1 MSGGTLAERI
11 AAYALSL
18 GFDGLPHQVTHEVKR
33 RVIDALGCAIGA
45 MDAIAVK
52 AAVNSVPV
60 VREGLK
66 SHIIGGRF
74 LTTPDNAAFAN
85 GVMVRYL
92 DFNDTYLSLE
102 PAHPSDNISAAL
114 AAAEAFSRN
123 GKALITAI
131 VAAYEVQCALC
142 DAASLRK
149 RGFDHVTYG
158 AFSSV
163 AGAALLMGLTLDQ
176 TVHALGISGVTSP
189 ALRQTRA
196 GELSMW
202 KGAAFANAARSA
214 VFACMLAKNGMTGPA
229 PVFEGGFGFMR
240 LISGPL
246 NIKSFGGHDGGAPF
260 RLLDSCIKYY
270 PVEYHAQSAVGA
282 AIKLSALIPDA
293 LVIDEVIVNTFSA
306 AYDIIGSGQEKW
318 TPKTRETAD
327 HSLPFCVAAALI
339 DRKMTLDTF
348 TDERI
353 RDEAFLKLCAKIKV
367 VKDPALDALY
377 PEAMPNRIEVRLK
390 SGQTFSSE
398 IVYPKGHPKNPLTD
412 AEVEGKFLSLV
423 AGRIAEDRA
432 RQLLDML
439 WALEAL
445 DDVHEAMA
453 LLSGAEAA

>member
-1 MSGGTLAERI
+1 MSGTTIAERI

-18 GFDGLPHQVTHEVKR
+18 GFDGLTSQVTHEVKR

-45 MDAIAVK
+45 TDAIAVK
-52 AAVNSVPV
+52 AAVKSVPV
-60 VREGLK
+60 VRDGLAA
-66 SHIIGGRF
+66 HIIGGRF
-74 LTTPDNAAFAN
+74 STTPDNAAFAN

-114 AAAEAFSRN
+114 ATAEAFSRN

-163 AGAALLMGLTLDQ
+163 VATAPLMGLTLDQ
-176 TVHALGISGVTSP
+176 TVQSLGISGVTSP

-202 KGAAFANAARSA
+202 KGAAFAHAARSA
-214 VFACMLAKNGMTGPA
+214 VFACMLARNGMTGPA
-229 PVFEGGFGFMR
+229 PVFEGEFGFMR

-246 NIKSFGGHDGGAPF
+246 NIDRFGGEGGAPF
-260 RLLDSCIKYY
+260 RILDSCIKYY

-282 AIKLSALIPDA
+282 AIALAGRIQDA
-293 LVIDEVIVNTFSA
+293 AEIESITVHTFNA

-318 TPKTRETAD
+318 SPKTRETAD
-327 HSLPFCVAAALI
+327 HSLPFCVAAALM
-339 DRKMTLDTF
+339 DGKVNLDTF

-353 RDEAFLKLCAKIKV
+353 RDEALLQLCAKIKV
-367 VKDPALDALY
+367 VKDPALNALY
-377 PEAMPNRIEVRLK
+377 PDAMPNRIEVRPK

-398 IVYPKGHPKNPLTD
+398 QVYPKGHPKNPLTD

-423 AGRIAEDRA
+423 AGRITDTGA

-439 WALEAL
+439 WALEEL
-445 DDVHEAMA
+445 DNVGELTR
-453 LLSGAEAA
+453 LLSDAEAV

>member
-1 MSGGTLAERI
+1 MPEKTLAGRI
-11 AAYALSL
+11 AEYALSL
-18 GFDGLPHQVTHEVKR
+18 GFDALPAPVVHEVKR
-33 RVIDALGCAIGA
+33 RVIDALGCAVGA

-52 AAVNSVPV
+52 AAIASVPV
-60 VREGLK
+60 ARKGLK
-66 SHIIGGRF
+66 SHIIGRRF
-74 LTTPDNAAFAN
+74 STTPDNAAFAN

-102 PAHPSDNISAAL
+102 PAHPSDNISAAM
-114 AAAEAFSRN
+114 AIAEAFSRN
-123 GKALITAI
+123 GKALIAAI
-131 VAAYEVQCALC
+131 VAAYEVQCGLC
-142 DAASLRK
+142 DSASLRK
-149 RGFDHVTYG
+149 NGFDHVAYG

-163 AGAALLMGLTLDQ
+163 VAASMLMGLTLDQ

-202 KGAAFANAARSA
+202 KGAAFANAARGG
-214 VFACMLAKNGMTGPA
+214 VFACILAKNGMTGPA
-229 PVFEGGFGFMR
+229 PVFEGEFGFMR

-246 NIKSFGGHDGGAPF
+246 NIDRFGGEGGAPL
-260 RLLDSCIKYY
+260 RILDSCIKYY
-270 PVEYHAQSAVGA
+270 PIEYHAQSAVGA
-282 AIKLSALIPDA
+282 AIELSALIPDTA
-293 LVIDEVIVNTFSA
+293 MIDDVIIHTFNA

-339 DRKMTLDTF
+339 DRKVNLDTF

-353 RDEAFLKLCAKIKV
+353 RDGAIVQLCAKIKV

-377 PEAMPNRIEVRLK
+377 PKAMPNRIEVRLK
-390 SGQTFSSE
+390 SGQTFSRE

-423 AGRIAEDRA
+423 AGRIADNRA

-439 WALEAL
+439 WALETL
-445 DDVHEAMA
+445 DDVGGATGFFSDAGA
-453 LLSGAEAA
+453 L